1 MGNYNSS
8 TGSYSFGGVD
18 ISSKVILSDQAT
30 YKLYAIE
37 AVCVFVL
44 GYVSLT
50 ELTRLFDTFL

>member
-8 TGSYSFGGVD
+8 SGTYSFGGVD

-50 ELTRLFDTFL
+50 ELTRLFDTFI

>member
-8 TGSYSFGGVD
+8 SGTYSFGGVD

>member
-8 TGSYSFGGVD
+8 TGTYSFGGVD

-37 AVCVFVL
+37 AVCIYVI
-44 GYVSLT
+44 GYITIT
-50 ELTRLFDTFL
+50 ELERLSEAFF

>member
-50 ELTRLFDTFL
+50 ELTRLFDTFI